1 MGTSLLNYPA
11 SAPLVGSSM
20 NSFHFSL
27 LFTASLLISLS
38 DGLITPIVS
47 GINIYLPLI
56 GAASTAGLGTILAA
70 IGALKLGAAA
80 VFLASQSNVVEDEAV
95 AGGYGAPDLTGYE
108 APVEQVDTYGAPL
121 AEAVD
126 TYGAPAAETVD
137 TYGAPSLIRKRRT
150 ASQTEADSMLGLVE
164 SLDQSNC
171 AKQLVCQINA
181 KNVEERTPEESVII
195 AMFGKQYG
203 GASKLSMAEF
213 EFAAKIGATSGSEL
227 VCQDVYSSC
236 PYSAKQ
242 ILALFKSL

>member
-1 MGTSLLNYPA
+1 MGSLLNYPA

-108 APVEQVDTYGAPL
+108 APVEQVDTYGAP
-121 AEAVD
+121 
-126 TYGAPAAETVD
+126 
-137 TYGAPSLIRKRRT
+137 SLIRKRRT
-150 ASQTEADSMLGLVE
+150 VSQTEADSMLGLVE

>member
-1 MGTSLLNYPA
+1 
-11 SAPLVGSSM
+11 
-20 NSFHFSL
+20 
-27 LFTASLLISLS
+27 
-38 DGLITPIVS
+38 
-47 GINIYLPLI
+47 
-56 GAASTAGLGTILAA
+56 
-70 IGALKLGAAA
+70 
-80 VFLASQSNVVEDEAV
+80 
-95 AGGYGAPDLTGYE
+95 
-108 APVEQVDTYGAPL
+108 
-121 AEAVD
+121 
-126 TYGAPAAETVD
+126 
-137 TYGAPSLIRKRRT
+137 
-150 ASQTEADSMLGLVE
+150 MLGLVE